1 MIVSIENKHEKIL
14 CDGLAELSKYDEK
27 NIKAVCFMILTTD
40 DIITI
45 GNAEHSMDLGIMAA
59 NLSMRANNE
68 FFREQL
74 EVSPLMVTMVED
86 DDDEDCEDDD

>member
-14 CDGLAELSKYDEK
+14 CDGLAELSKYDESK
-27 NIKAVCFMILTTD
+27 IKAVCFMILTTD

-45 GNAEHSMDLGIMAA
+45 GNAEHSMDLGIMAT
-59 NLSMRANNE
+59 NLQMRANNE

-74 EVSPLMVTMVED
+74 EVHSLIVTFLD
-86 DDDEDCEDDD
+86 DDDEECEDDD

>member
-45 GNAEHSMDLGIMAA
+45 GNTESSMDLGIMAT

-74 EVSPLMVTMVED
+74 EVRPLTVTFLD
-86 DDDEDCEDDD
+86 DDDEECEDDD